1 MTTKTNNN
9 KNKVGYPTMK
19 RHGEKCT
26 LLTERSQYEKIT
38 YYSKYVTFWKRPWRQ

>member
-38 YYSKYVTFWKRPWRQ
+38 QYIIPNM